1 MNIQTNL
8 NNFPFCD
15 GLLSLFSVCEKDFPL
30 TIQGGVVLPGVSACP
45 ICGGRLSRNGYNECQ
60 NRRAKSFGLSLKKGR
75 LMCATPDCGFQLN
88 VPQSVIGQWFLQLS
102 DLLDGVMLSLKTKGL
117 SAEETA
123 RHIREVYDL
132 PISDEYIRVTLKD
145 IMARTNRPLP
155 SQESS
160 GVVVHDEQ
168 FVKIKGIDLKRISTV
183 DANNANVYYDELHT
197 DRTAETTTTV
207 CNKIKVIVKNIRAV
221 VMDGLTSSQ
230 QAYAESFAGVLIQY
244 CLFHFAKNVRDAY
257 KEEVGYGSGRSSI
270 SIEHLIGFF
279 SIMNIFFDHER
290 EIIHLRQLQKELD
303 EQTQRINHT
312 PYVLA
317 KKQEYIDDMKKNYDH
332 KATKYLHKIKNAR
345 RRKNGIEL
353 TLRTEEQARQ
363 LLEKAKLENVFP
375 KKVQKQVER
384 LERDWTNFTHCLRD
398 NTIPPTSNKVE
409 QYYSITLNWLEK
421 NNLQSQEQFYQ
432 KQKFFLIKRYK
443 IPLFQPGQFMNFLH
457 TTFTLLLT
465 FGT

>member
-1 MNIQTNL
+1 M
-8 NNFPFCD
+8 
-15 GLLSLFSVCEKDFPL
+15 
-30 TIQGGVVLPGVSACP
+30 QG
-45 ICGGRLSRNGYNECQ
+45 
-60 NRRAKSFGLSLKKGR
+60 
-75 LMCATPDCGFQLN
+75 CGFALS
-88 VPQSVIGQWFLQLS
+88 VPQSMIAQWFLQLS
-102 DLLDGVMLSLKTKGL
+102 DLLEGVMLSLKTKGL

-132 PISDEYIRVTLKD
+132 PISDEYVRVNVNDLMLK
-145 IMARTNRPLP
+145 TNRPLP
-155 SQESS
+155 LQEPS

-168 FVKIKGIDLKRISTV
+168 FVKMKGVALKRISTV
-183 DANNANVYYDELHT
+183 DANNANVYYDELHS
-197 DRTAETTTTV
+197 DRTADTTMTI
-207 CNKIKVIVKNIRAV
+207 CNRIKNIVKNIRAV

-230 QAYAESFAGVLIQY
+230 QAYAETFVGILIQY
-244 CLFHFAKNVRDAY
+244 CLFHFAKNIRDAY
-257 KEEVGYGSGRSSI
+257 KEEVGYGLGRSSI
-270 SIEHLIGFF
+270 PIEHLIGFF

-303 EQTQRINHT
+303 EQTQRINRAS
-312 PYVLA
+312 YSLA
-317 KKQEYIDDMKKNYDH
+317 KKQEYIDDIKKNYDH
-332 KATKYLHKIKNAR
+332 KAAKYLHKIKNAR

-353 TLRTEEQARQ
+353 TLRTEEQATQ

-375 KKVQKQVER
+375 KKVQKQVDR

-421 NNLQSQEQFYQ
+421 NNLQSKEQFYQ
-432 KQKFFLIKRYK
+432 KQKFFLIKRYN
-443 IPLFQPGQFMNFLH
+443 IPLFEPGQFTKFLH